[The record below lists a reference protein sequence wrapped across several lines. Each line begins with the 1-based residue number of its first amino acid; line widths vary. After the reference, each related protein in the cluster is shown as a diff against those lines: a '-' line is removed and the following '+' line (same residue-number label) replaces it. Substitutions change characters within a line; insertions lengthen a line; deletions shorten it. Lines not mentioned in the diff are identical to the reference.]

1 MKDLDFSLSTPDKV
15 MSFISLKYSF
25 PSLQYNDKL
34 IFFSDREK
42 MENASTNGDWTA
54 DYQGDNQILKILPVQ
69 NKKKS
74 FWVKLLLGLWWFI

>member
-42 MENASTNGDWTA
+42 MENASTNGD
-54 DYQGDNQILKILPVQ
+54 
-69 NKKKS
+69 
-74 FWVKLLLGLWWFI
+74 